1 MLFPA
6 RVRAGERL
14 LHLIMV
20 AVSHIAVVGS
30 LVYRTR
36 EALNADPDFL
46 AGLDDYP
53 FLDVRDGGL
62 VGFWH
67 YPGTQ
72 SEIGNIL
79 NAASEVTA
87 QWQYPSLM
95 DLQPVRQ
102 QRAAR
107 HTALRLN
114 LVFAAPVAGQW
125 TTEERERLVF
135 EPLLRPLYREFMR
148 QVARSGYFVADSYD
162 DPFPHELY
170 ENFATGGDDGVIME
184 RYGSY
189 LSAIE
194 VHNLELKLSNSLCE
208 DQIGRIICEN
218 ALVGADIGLRGL
230 ND

>member
-1 MLFPA
+1 MAF
-6 RVRAGERL
+6 
-14 LHLIMV
+14 
-20 AVSHIAVVGS
+20 VSHIAVVGS

-36 EALNADPDFL
+36 EALNANPAFLLGL
-46 AGLDDYP
+46 AGYP
-53 FLDVRDGGL
+53 FLDTRQGCGI
-62 VGFWH
+62 GFWH

-72 SEIGNIL
+72 GEISGIL
-79 NAASEVTA
+79 NAASEITS

-102 QRAAR
+102 RRTAG

-135 EPLLRPLYREFMR
+135 DPLLRPLYREFMR
-148 QVARSGYFVADSYD
+148 QVDRSGYFIPDGYD
-162 DPFPHELY
+162 DPYPHEMY

-184 RYGSY
+184 RYGNY

-194 VHNLELKLSNSLCE
+194 VHNLELKLSNELCD
-208 DQIGRIICEN
+208 DQVGRILCEN
-218 ALVGADIGLRGL
+218 ALVGAGIELQGL